1 MENYELALY
10 YHQRLRYQMNLK
22 TRLDIIIAALY
33 ANLGEY
39 TKAIDIMSRI
49 EPKPKWSRY
58 NFFLLIIQIY
68 SKVEQYHIAIQL
80 YPLYKPQS

>member
-10 YHQRLRYQMNLK
+10 YNQRLRYQMNLK

-39 TKAIDIMSRI
+39 TKAIDIMNRVES
-49 EPKPKWSRY
+49 KP
-58 NFFLLIIQIY
+58 
-68 SKVEQYHIAIQL
+68 
-80 YPLYKPQS
+80 